1 MLRTPVLALGL
12 FVAGCA
18 APAETLPGTAAPSE
32 DARPASPQAVVSL
45 APLARAPR
53 PDLPAPLRPL
63 GPSVVRSEAAMDH
76 GAHTPPA
83 TPSATSHSAM
93 DHGAMRPAEDAPPL
107 ALALDAY
114 LDVQEALAAD
124 DLAPVQA
131 QAFADAWSRAT
142 DRAPDADPHFWHT
155 RAVDV
160 AAVRTHAVG
169 LAAATGLSDARTA
182 FGRLSAPFLALVDAH
197 GTPGG
202 YDLSRFTC
210 GMRDDLPEGGVW
222 LQRGAEPRNPYFGT
236 RMLTCATRS
245 VPEADV
251 PARTGDL
258 VAPEASGSMDHTGH
272 DG

>member
-1 MLRTPVLALGL
+1 
-12 FVAGCA
+12 
-18 APAETLPGTAAPSE
+18 
-32 DARPASPQAVVSL
+32 
-45 APLARAPR
+45 
-53 PDLPAPLRPL
+53 
-63 GPSVVRSEAAMDH
+63 MDH
-76 GAHTPPA
+76 GATG
-83 TPSATSHSAM
+83 HS
-93 DHGAMRPAEDAPPL
+93 AMRPAEDAPPL

-155 RAVDV
+155 RADDV

-169 LAAATGLSDARTA
+169 LAAATSLSNARTA
-182 FGRLSAPFLALVDAH
+182 FGRLSAPFLALVEVH
-197 GTPGG
+197 GAPGG

-210 GMRDDLPEGGVW
+210 GMRGDLPEGGVW
-222 LQRGAEPRNPYFGT
+222 LQRGDEPRNPYFGT

-245 VPEADV
+245 ATGAAV
-251 PARTGDL
+251 PARTDDL
-258 VAPEASGSMDHTGH
+258 TLPEAVMDHDAMDHTGH